1 MEITYSRKEK
11 IVGIFVISIA
21 LLLLSA
27 IIVIGR
33 GKNWFEN
40 YNTYY
45 TTFNESYNLK
55 VGADVKLFKTN
66 IGKVK
71 DLTVEDKVRVKLVIL
86 EKYKSRIRTNTLA
99 TVESPTLIGSE
110 YISIIPGSADAPL
123 LPQEGDIS
131 SKAKKSIADVMAEF
145 EVEKTVRKLVQ
156 AIQDIA
162 EFTQTLKDPNG
173 PLLSAFE
180 NINKTTQHVEVITR
194 GIEDG
199 DGTLGNLLTSTQL
212 LDVILLRLKN
222 VGEILASLSEASSKA
237 PGTVE
242 QTQTSLAG
250 VEEVTRGVTESVA
263 ILKNILTEIETN
275 MPAIKAILENVE
287 KGSQDVPEIT
297 TSTARGIQE
306 IRDGVEN
313 ADKVFQSLQK
323 NVLIRSNLPPETV
336 GENTDAGLRR

>member
-1 MEITYSRKEK
+1 MEIIYNRKEK
-11 IVGIFVISIA
+11 IVGIFVVFIA

-45 TTFNESYNLK
+45 TIFNESYNLK

-71 DLTVEDKVRVKLVIL
+71 AITVENKVKIKLVIL
-86 EKYKSRIRTNTLA
+86 EKYESRIRTNTLA

-110 YISIIPGSADAPL
+110 YISIIPGPADAPL
-123 LPQEGDIS
+123 LPKGGDIS
-131 SKAKKSIADVMAEF
+131 SKARKSIADIMAEF
-145 EVEKTVRKLVQ
+145 EVEETVKKLVQ
-156 AIQDIA
+156 AIQDVA
-162 EFTQTLKDPNG
+162 EFTHTLKDPNG

-180 NINKTTQHVEVITR
+180 NINKTTQHIEVITR
-194 GIEDG
+194 GIEEG

-212 LDVILLRLKN
+212 LDVILQRLKS
-222 VGEILASLSEASSKA
+222 VGKILASLSEASSKA
-237 PGTVE
+237 PGTVDQA
-242 QTQTSLAG
+242 QTGLAG
-250 VEEVTRGVTESVA
+250 IEEVTRGVTESVA
-263 ILKNILTEIETN
+263 ILKNILAEIETN
-275 MPAIKAILENVE
+275 MPTIKAILENVE
-287 KGSQDVPEIT
+287 TGSQDVPEIT

-306 IRDGVEN
+306 IRDGVEK
-313 ADKVFQSLQK
+313 ADKVVQSLQK

>member
-1 MEITYSRKEK
+1 MEITYNRKEK

-33 GKNWFEN
+33 GKNWFEK

-71 DLTVEDKVRVKLVIL
+71 AITVENKVKVKLVIL
-86 EKYKSRIRTNTLA
+86 EKYESRIRTNTLA

-123 LPQEGDIS
+123 LPQGGDIS

-145 EVEKTVRKLVQ
+145 EVEETVRKLVQ

-162 EFTQTLKDPNG
+162 EFTQTLNDPNG

-180 NINKTTQHVEVITR
+180 NINKTTQHVEAITR

-212 LDVILLRLKN
+212 LDVILMRLKS
-222 VGEILASLSEASSKA
+222 VGEILASLSEASSKT
-237 PGTVE
+237 PGTVD
-242 QTQTSLAG
+242 QAQTSLAG
-250 VEEVTRGVTESVA
+250 VEDVTRGVTESVA
-263 ILKNILTEIETN
+263 ILKDILVQLETN
-275 MPAIKAILENVE
+275 MPTIKAILENVE

-297 TSTARGIQE
+297 TSTITGIQE

-313 ADKVFQSLQK
+313 VDKVFQSLQK
-323 NVLIRSNLPPETV
+323 NVLIKSNLPPEAV

>member
-21 LLLLSA
+21 LLSLSA

-123 LPQEGDIS
+123 LPREGDIP

-145 EVEKTVRKLVQ
+145 EVEKTVKKLVQ

-212 LDVILLRLKN
+212 LDVILLRLKSI
-222 VGEILASLSEASSKA
+222 GEILASLSEASSKA

-242 QTQTSLAG
+242 QTQASLAG

-263 ILKNILTEIETN
+263 ILKNILAEIETN
-275 MPAIKAILENVE
+275 MPTIKAILENVE

-323 NVLIRSNLPPETV
+323 NVLIRSNLPPEAV

>member
-145 EVEKTVRKLVQ
+145 EVEKTAKELVQ

-194 GIEDG
+194 GIQDG

-212 LDVILLRLKN
+212 LDVILLRLKSI
-222 VGEILASLSEASSKA
+222 GEILASLSEASSKA

-263 ILKNILTEIETN
+263 ILKNILAEIETN
-275 MPAIKAILENVE
+275 MPTIKAILENVE

-313 ADKVFQSLQK
+313 VDKVFQSLQK
-323 NVLIRSNLPPETV
+323 NVLIRSNLPPEAV

>member
-21 LLLLSA
+21 LLSLSA

-71 DLTVEDKVRVKLVIL
+71 DLTVENKVRVKLVIL

-123 LPQEGDIS
+123 LPREGDIP

-145 EVEKTVRKLVQ
+145 EVEKTVKKLVQ

-199 DGTLGNLLTSTQL
+199 EGTLGNLLTSTQL
-212 LDVILLRLKN
+212 LDVILLRLKSI
-222 VGEILASLSEASSKA
+222 GEILASLSEASSKA

-242 QTQTSLAG
+242 QTQASLAG

-263 ILKNILTEIETN
+263 ILKNILAEIETN
-275 MPAIKAILENVE
+275 MPTIKAILENVE

-323 NVLIRSNLPPETV
+323 NVLIRSNLPPEAV

>member
-1 MEITYSRKEK
+1 MEITYNRKEK
-11 IVGIFVISIA
+11 IVGVFVVSIA

-27 IIVIGR
+27 IIFIGR

-71 DLTVEDKVRVKLVIL
+71 ALTVEDKVRVKLVIL
-86 EKYKSRIRTNTLA
+86 EKYESRIRKNTLA

-110 YISIIPGSADAPL
+110 YISIIPGSAEAPL
-123 LPQEGDIS
+123 LPQEGNIP
-131 SKAKKSIADVMAEF
+131 SKAKKSIADIMAEF
-145 EVEKTVRKLVQ
+145 EVEKTVKKLVQ

-162 EFTQTLKDPNG
+162 EFTHTLNDPNG

-180 NINKTTQHVEVITR
+180 NIDKTTQHIEGITR

-212 LDVILLRLKN
+212 LDVILQQLKS

-237 PGTVE
+237 PGTMD
-242 QTQTSLAG
+242 QAQTSLAG
-250 VEEVTRGVTESVA
+250 VEEVTRGVIEDVA
-263 ILKNILTEIETN
+263 ILKNILAEIENALPT
-275 MPAIKAILENVE
+275 MKAILENVE
-287 KGSQDVPEIT
+287 KGSQDVPVIT

-306 IRDGVEN
+306 IRDGVEK

-323 NVLIRSNLPPETV
+323 NVLIRSNLPPEPV

>member
-1 MEITYSRKEK
+1 MEITYNRKEK

-21 LLLLSA
+21 LLLLSV

-71 DLTVEDKVRVKLVIL
+71 AITVENKVKVKLVIL
-86 EKYKSRIRTNTLA
+86 EKYETRIRTDTLA

-110 YISIIPGSADAPL
+110 YISIIPGSAEAPL
-123 LPQEGDIS
+123 LPRGGDIP

-162 EFTQTLKDPNG
+162 EFTQTLNHPSG

-180 NINKTTQHVEVITR
+180 NINKTTRHVEAITR
-194 GIEDG
+194 GIEEG

-212 LDVILLRLKN
+212 LDAILLQLKS
-222 VGEILASLSEASSKA
+222 VGEILASLSEASSKT
-237 PGTVE
+237 PGTMD
-242 QTQTSLAG
+242 QAQTSLAG
-250 VEEVTRGVTESVA
+250 VEEVARGITESVA
-263 ILKNILTEIETN
+263 ILKDILVELETN
-275 MPAIKAILENVE
+275 MPTVEAILENVE

-313 ADKVFQSLQK
+313 VDKVFQSLQK
-323 NVLIRSNLPPETV
+323 NVLIRPNLPPEAV
-336 GENTDAGLRR
+336 GENTDAGLRQ

>member
-1 MEITYSRKEK
+1 MEITYNRKEK

-21 LLLLSA
+21 LLLLSV

-33 GKNWFEN
+33 GKNWFEK

-71 DLTVEDKVRVKLVIL
+71 AITVENKVKVKLVIL
-86 EKYKSRIRTNTLA
+86 EKYETRIRTDTLA

-123 LPQEGDIS
+123 LPQGDEIP

-145 EVEKTVRKLVQ
+145 EVEETVRKLVQ

-162 EFTQTLKDPNG
+162 EFTQTLNDPNG

-194 GIEDG
+194 RIEDG

-212 LDVILLRLKN
+212 LDVILLRLKS
-222 VGEILASLSEASSKA
+222 VGEILASLSEASSKT
-237 PGTVE
+237 PGTMD
-242 QTQTSLAG
+242 QAQTSLAG
-250 VEEVTRGVTESVA
+250 VEDVTRGVTESVA
-263 ILKNILTEIETN
+263 MLKDILVQIETN
-275 MPAIKAILENVE
+275 MPTIKAILENVE

-297 TSTARGIQE
+297 TSTIRGIQD

-313 ADKVFQSLQK
+313 VDKVFQSLQK
-323 NVLIRSNLPPETV
+323 NVLIRSNIPPEAV
-336 GENTDAGLRR
+336 GENTDAGLRQ

>member
-71 DLTVEDKVRVKLVIL
+71 ELTVEDKVRVKLVIL

-110 YISIIPGSADAPL
+110 YISIIPGSADSPL

-131 SKAKKSIADVMAEF
+131 SKAKKSIADVIAEY
-145 EVEKTVRKLVQ
+145 EVEKTVRTLFQ
-156 AIQDIA
+156 AI
-162 EFTQTLKDPNG
+162 
-173 PLLSAFE
+173 
-180 NINKTTQHVEVITR
+180 
-194 GIEDG
+194 EDFG
-199 DGTLGNLLTSTQL
+199 
-212 LDVILLRLKN
+212 
-222 VGEILASLSEASSKA
+222 
-237 PGTVE
+237 
-242 QTQTSLAG
+242 
-250 VEEVTRGVTESVA
+250 
-263 ILKNILTEIETN
+263 
-275 MPAIKAILENVE
+275 
-287 KGSQDVPEIT
+287 
-297 TSTARGIQE
+297 
-306 IRDGVEN
+306 
-313 ADKVFQSLQK
+313 
-323 NVLIRSNLPPETV
+323 
-336 GENTDAGLRR
+336 

>member
-55 VGADVKLFKTN
+55 VGADVKLFNTN

-71 DLTVEDKVRVKLVIL
+71 ELTVEDKVRVKLVIL

-145 EVEKTVRKLVQ
+145 EVEKTAKELVQ

-194 GIEDG
+194 GIKDG

-250 VEEVTRGVTESVA
+250 VEEVTRSVTESVA
-263 ILKNILTEIETN
+263 ILRNILAEIETN
-275 MPAIKAILENVE
+275 MPTIKAILENVE

-313 ADKVFQSLQK
+313 VDKVFQSLQK
-323 NVLIRSNLPPETV
+323 NVLIRPNLPPEAV

>member
-263 ILKNILTEIETN
+263 ILKNILAEIETN
-275 MPAIKAILENVE
+275 MPTIKAILENVE

-313 ADKVFQSLQK
+313 VDKVFQSLQK
-323 NVLIRSNLPPETV
+323 NVLIRSNLPPEAV

>member
-1 MEITYSRKEK
+1 MEITYNRKEK
-11 IVGIFVISIA
+11 IVGIFVVFIA

-45 TTFNESYNLK
+45 TIFNESYNLK

-71 DLTVEDKVRVKLVIL
+71 AITVENKVKIKLVIL
-86 EKYKSRIRTNTLA
+86 EKYESRIRTNTLA

-110 YISIIPGSADAPL
+110 YISIIPGPADAPL
-123 LPQEGDIS
+123 LPKGGDIS
-131 SKAKKSIADVMAEF
+131 SKARKSIADIMAEF
-145 EVEKTVRKLVQ
+145 EVEETVKKLVQ
-156 AIQDIA
+156 AIQDVA
-162 EFTQTLKDPNG
+162 EFTQTLKDPDG

-180 NINKTTQHVEVITR
+180 NINKTTQHIEVITR
-194 GIEDG
+194 GIEEG

-212 LDVILLRLKN
+212 LDVILQRLKS
-222 VGEILASLSEASSKA
+222 VGKILASLSEASSKA
-237 PGTVE
+237 PGTVDQA
-242 QTQTSLAG
+242 QTGLAG
-250 VEEVTRGVTESVA
+250 IEEVTMGVTESVA
-263 ILKNILTEIETN
+263 ILKNILAEIETN
-275 MPAIKAILENVE
+275 MPTIKAILENVE
-287 KGSQDVPEIT
+287 TGSQDVPEIT

-306 IRDGVEN
+306 IRDGVEK
-313 ADKVFQSLQK
+313 ADKVVQSLQK
-323 NVLIRSNLPPETV
+323 NILIRSNLPPETV

>member
-1 MEITYSRKEK
+1 MEITYNRKEK
-11 IVGIFVISIA
+11 IVGIFVVSIA

-27 IIVIGR
+27 IIIIGR
-33 GKNWFEN
+33 GKNWFEK

-45 TTFNESYNLK
+45 TTFDESYNLK
-55 VGADVKLFKTN
+55 VGAEVKLFKTN

-71 DLTVEDKVRVKLVIL
+71 DITVENKVKVKLVIL
-86 EKYKSRIRTNTLA
+86 EKYESRIRTNTLA

-110 YISIIPGSADAPL
+110 YISIIPGSAEAPL
-123 LPQEGDIS
+123 LPQGGDIP

-145 EVEKTVRKLVQ
+145 EVEKTVKKLVQ

-180 NINKTTQHVEVITR
+180 NIDKTTQHIETITKR
-194 GIEDG
+194 VEDG

-212 LDVILLRLKN
+212 LDVILLRLKS
-222 VGEILASLSEASSKA
+222 VGEILASLSEASSKT
-237 PGTVE
+237 PGTMD
-242 QTQTSLAG
+242 QAQTSLAG
-250 VEEVTRGVTESVA
+250 VEELTRGITESVA
-263 ILKNILTEIETN
+263 ILKNILAEIETN
-275 MPAIKAILENVE
+275 MPTIRAILENVE
-287 KGSQDVPEIT
+287 TGSQDVPEIT
-297 TSTARGIQE
+297 TSTTRFIQE
-306 IRDGVEN
+306 VRDGVEN

-323 NVLIRSNLPPETV
+323 NVLIRSNLPPEPV

>member
-1 MEITYSRKEK
+1 MEITYSSKEK

-145 EVEKTVRKLVQ
+145 EVEKTVKKLVQ

-194 GIEDG
+194 GIQDG

-212 LDVILLRLKN
+212 LDVILLRLKSI
-222 VGEILASLSEASSKA
+222 GEILASLSEASSKA

-263 ILKNILTEIETN
+263 ILKNILAEIETN
-275 MPAIKAILENVE
+275 MPTIKAILENVE

-313 ADKVFQSLQK
+313 VDKVFQSLQK
-323 NVLIRSNLPPETV
+323 NVLIRSNLPPEAV

>member
-21 LLLLSA
+21 LLSLSA

-71 DLTVEDKVRVKLVIL
+71 DLTVENKVRVKLVIL

-123 LPQEGDIS
+123 LPREGDIP

-145 EVEKTVRKLVQ
+145 EVEKTVKKLVQ

-212 LDVILLRLKN
+212 LDVILLRLKSI
-222 VGEILASLSEASSKA
+222 GEILASLSEASSKA

-242 QTQTSLAG
+242 QTQASLAG

-263 ILKNILTEIETN
+263 ILKNILAEIETN
-275 MPAIKAILENVE
+275 MPTIKAILENVE

-323 NVLIRSNLPPETV
+323 NVLIRSNLPPEAV